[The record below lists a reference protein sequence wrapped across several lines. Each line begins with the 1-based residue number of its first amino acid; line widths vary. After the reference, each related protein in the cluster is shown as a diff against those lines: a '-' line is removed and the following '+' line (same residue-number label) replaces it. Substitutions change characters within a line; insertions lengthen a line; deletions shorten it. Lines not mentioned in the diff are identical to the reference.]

1 VNADSLVKIADAFQL
16 IEAAVG
22 VVPLESLPRFLGDLE
37 CLRATA
43 ELRLKKAAA
52 SQPTC
57 PSDRDGTHYLS
68 VKEVAE
74 QFHVKTQ
81 WVWRHKKHMPHSQ
94 PSRKILLFPREG
106 ITKWFA
112 SRKRP

>member
-1 VNADSLVKIADAFQL
+1 MNTNPLARLANTFQL
-16 IEAAVG
+16 IEATVA
-22 VVPLESLPRFLGDLE
+22 VVPLESLPRLLGELE

-43 ELRLKKAAA
+43 ELRLKIAVPRPGAPGREE
-52 SQPTC
+52 QTQ
-57 PSDRDGTHYLS
+57 YLS
-68 VKEVAE
+68 VNEVAE
-74 QFHVKTQ
+74 QFHVKPQ

-94 PSRKILLFPREG
+94 PSRKILLFPKEG